1 MTSLVKTKIMLS
13 VIINKELLKWKTSL
27 CKLEPKKIKMG
38 LWVSNDLPIIFYLI
52 KGGSLGNDVTWKF
65 MESFYKK
72 KILDKNGKLRFHL
85 FQE

>member
-1 MTSLVKTKIMLS
+1 
-13 VIINKELLKWKTSL
+13 
-27 CKLEPKKIKMG
+27 MG